1 MERKRLQNQS
11 HQQVTTSTSIDAKPD
26 FKFIHFAD
34 THLGLNWPAIGR
46 LEHIQIPVYGQAFA
60 SIIEAALTQRADFVI
75 HGGDLVDRPRPPTAA
90 WNRILQ
96 ELPKLKNSGIPFLV
110 VPGSHD
116 KPESYFDKAGG
127 DVLTV
132 LDKRLGLVKRL
143 DSDTEPFKYETKS
156 GKKIIIYGL
165 GDHGINQETEL
176 LKLKRTMREGPEFKI
191 LIIHGTISGTPN
203 QVGPTVKTETI
214 NELLSQRLVDYVAQG
229 HNHKRWEHGQMHIYN
244 PGSPEITSFADA
256 PTIKYNFTDDG
267 HIIEDAREN
276 IQHGYYSV
284 QVSGEI
290 INANFI
296 TRQARDVRN
305 IRIEFQNA
313 KANQVTEAAKQ
324 AIMKNSSEHSILRP
338 VFSGTLHPSSS
349 RTEIDLREILSMRE
363 KMLYLDYPLMNFEQ
377 KTNITFNAKTDL
389 NSILE
394 QYFTSTLG
402 PAARETTEIAM
413 NLLRA
418 YERRTKASH
427 QEALEIIDQ
436 WKPKE

>member
-1 MERKRLQNQS
+1 L
-11 HQQVTTSTSIDAKPD
+11 TSIDPKAD
-26 FKFIHFAD
+26 LKFIHFAD

-46 LEHIQIPVYGQAFA
+46 REHIQIPVYGQAFA
-60 SIIEAALTQRADFVI
+60 SIIEAALAQRVDFVI

-96 ELPKLKNSGIPFLV
+96 ELPKLKAAGIPFVV

-127 DVLTV
+127 DILTI

-143 DSDTEPFKYETKS
+143 DIETEPFKFETKS

-165 GDHGINQETEL
+165 GDHGSNQEAEL
-176 LKLKRTMREGPEFKI
+176 LKLKGTMREGPEFKI
-191 LIIHGTISGTPN
+191 LVMHGTISGVPN
-203 QVGPTVKTETI
+203 LVGPTVKTETI
-214 NELLSQRLVDYVAQG
+214 NELLSRRLVDYVAQG

-256 PTIKYNFTDDG
+256 ETVVYHLNNDG
-267 HIIEDAREN
+267 DIVEHAREN
-276 IQHGYYSV
+276 IQHGYYFV
-284 QVSGEI
+284 EASGEI
-290 INANFI
+290 INARFV
-296 TRQARDVRN
+296 TRQTRDVKN

-313 KANQVTEAAKQ
+313 KASQVTEAAKQ
-324 AIMKNSSEHSILRP
+324 AITKNTSEHSILRP

-349 RTEIDLREILSMRE
+349 RTEIDLREILLMKE

-377 KTNITFNAKTDL
+377 KVNMNYNATTDL

-394 QYFTSTLG
+394 QYFTSIVG
-402 PAARETTEIAM
+402 GAARDTTDIAM
-413 NLLRA
+413 KLLRV

>member
-1 MERKRLQNQS
+1 
-11 HQQVTTSTSIDAKPD
+11 VTTSTSIDAKPD

-96 ELPKLKNSGIPFLV
+96 ELPKLKNAGILFLV

-267 HIIEDAREN
+267 HIMEDAREN

-313 KANQVTEAAKQ
+313 KASQVTEAAKQ

-363 KMLYLDYPLMNFEQ
+363 QMLYLDYPLMNFEQ

>member
-1 MERKRLQNQS
+1 M
-11 HQQVTTSTSIDAKPD
+11 TTSTSIEPKADL
-26 FKFIHFAD
+26 KFIHLAD

-46 LEHIQIPVYGQAFA
+46 REHIQIPIYGQAFA
-60 SIIEAALTQRADFVI
+60 SIIEAALTQRVDFVI
-75 HGGDLVDRPRPPTAA
+75 HAGDLVDRPRPPTAA

-96 ELPKLKNSGIPFLV
+96 ELPKLKAAGIPFIA

-127 DVLTV
+127 DILTV

-143 DSDTEPFKYETKS
+143 DSETEPFKYETKS
-156 GKKIIIYGL
+156 GKKIIIYGV
-165 GDHGINQETEL
+165 GDHGINQEPEL
-176 LKLKRTMREGPEFKI
+176 LKLKEAMREGPEFKI
-191 LIIHGTISGTPN
+191 LVMHGTISGVPN
-203 QVGPTVKTETI
+203 LVGPTVKTETI
-214 NELLSQRLVDYVAQG
+214 NELLSRQLVDYVAQG

-256 PTIKYNFTDDG
+256 ATIKYHFTNDG
-267 HIIEDAREN
+267 DLIEDAREN

-284 QVSGEI
+284 EAIGEI
-290 INANFI
+290 INARFV
-296 TRQARDVRN
+296 TLQTRDVRN
-305 IRIEFQNA
+305 IRVEFQNA
-313 KANQVTEAAKQ
+313 KASQVTEAAKQ
-324 AIMKNSSEHSILRP
+324 AITKNTSEHSILRP

-377 KTNITFNAKTDL
+377 KPNITFNAKTDL

-394 QYFTSTLG
+394 QYYTSTVG
-402 PAARETTEIAM
+402 DAARETTEVAM
-413 NLLRA
+413 KLLRV